1 MISTVLLTTYIIA
14 RTIIF
19 YNYLW
24 LHSFGQE
31 KARLPGLENPIKC
44 ASLERH
50 TGYVTII

>member
-1 MISTVLLTTYIIA
+1 MISTVLLTTHIIA

-19 YNYLW
+19 YKYLW
-24 LHSFGQE
+24 KLKFVQK
-31 KARLPGLENPIKC
+31 KAPLLGLENPIKC